1 MLEEAKGAPALEGV
15 ANFRRLPG
23 RGRAVYRSSSLFQ
36 ATPGDLLALERLPIG
51 MVIDLRDSAERE
63 RRPDRLPCG
72 AIYLPAGRKAALP
85 HVEKGKRD
93 IALLCEGGPGAR
105 PMRNYRRMVG
115 EYTEAFGRAIRAI
128 ARAEKP
134 VLLHCENGKDRAGVL
149 SALLLALR
157 GTERDAIERDYMLS
171 NISYRERNEAD
182 LAALRESCTPEQL
195 TCMRALFEVQP
206 AYLRTFFEEAVRV
219 YGSFDAYVCHGLG
232 VRQEDIT
239 LLRRG

>member
-1 MLEEAKGAPALEGV
+1 MPEQEKGAPALEGV

-23 RGRAVYRSSSLFQ
+23 RGRAVYRSSSLSQ
-36 ATPGDLLALERLPIG
+36 ATLGDLLALERLQIG
-51 MVIDLRDSAERE
+51 MVIDLRDSAERAHH
-63 RRPDRLPCG
+63 PDRLPRG
-72 AIYLPAGRKAALP
+72 AAYLTAGRKTALP
-85 HVEKGKRD
+85 HVDKGKRD

-105 PMRNYRRMVG
+105 PMRNYRRMVE

-128 ARAEKP
+128 AGAQTP

-149 SALLLALR
+149 SAILLALR
-157 GTERDAIERDYMLS
+157 GADRDAIERDYMLS

-195 TCMRALFEVQP
+195 TCMRALFEVRP
-206 AYLRTFFEEAVRV
+206 AYLQTFFDEAIRA
-219 YGSFDAYVCHGLG
+219 YGSFEAYVCHGLG
-232 VRQEDIT
+232 VRREDLA